1 MSATATPKRRLAK
14 RTKRAS
20 GAAVATTTE
29 NLAAHDS
36 FYVLFPQPDSTD
48 TPEGQAANVQEPFA
62 FNDGETSMEVD
73 KDAPTPAI
81 ATGADDAVSVLPVPS
96 TTMATTSPNMPL
108 AAANN
113 DTEDGE
119 PSSSSE
125 PVDGTD
131 APAHASSEPAPMLTE
146 EPTEESAVNNTVPD
160 TALPPAETAAS
171 PASSADD
178 AMDQQQEPQPTNN
191 KRPCQDDQPERETF
205 ADGGHDDV
213 AKSTETNGDTA
224 EADDESTVTLP
235 LKKRRRMLVP
245 EDDSEGNDNA
255 TEAVTTAPDRQRIV
269 AEGDDDNDDDEAKPL
284 DAAEDSTAGKPYVT
298 NMDDYPIAMRYL
310 GITRLST
317 LIGYMLALVVGGH
330 CRWFR
335 MGPAGPSGRPALE
348 ISPRFDVAADGR
360 RFVCG
365 VDCRLYGGD
374 GMIER
379 ALPHGSTVSGKGT
392 AFDPYVATIKGIV
405 AVTPEIVEPLYD
417 DWAPSLF
424 DQRLA
429 RPQDKIVLRFALADR
444 ADRDEACVP
453 LACLL
458 DDGDDTPSALPL
470 AKQRVSV
477 HLDAVWRRLAAHPLM
492 FKTAAKHA
500 EHYRSLVASAAATAT
515 AASSAATS
523 ASSPASPL
531 TAVSTPIAASS

>member
-1 MSATATPKRRLAK
+1 MSATTSTPKRRLAK

-20 GAAVATTTE
+20 GAAATITTE

-81 ATGADDAVSVLPVPS
+81 ATGADDAVSVPPAAS
-96 TTMATTSPNMPL
+96 TTMATSSPNTPL
-108 AAANN
+108 AAVNN

-119 PSSSSE
+119 PSSPSE

-146 EPTEESAVNNTVPD
+146 EPTEESATNNAVPD
-160 TALPPAETAAS
+160 TALPSDEAADS
-171 PASSADD
+171 PPSSADD
-178 AMDQQQEPQPTNN
+178 AMDQQEEQEPQPANN
-191 KRPCQDDQPERETF
+191 KRPRQDDQPERETF

-255 TEAVTTAPDRQRIV
+255 TEAVTTAPDRQHIV
-269 AEGDDDNDDDEAKPL
+269 TEGDDDNDDDEAESS
-284 DAAEDSTAGKPYVT
+284 DIVEDSTVDKSFVT

-317 LIGYMLALVVGGH
+317 FIGYMLALVVGGH
-330 CRWFR
+330 CRWLR

-348 ISPRFDVAADGR
+348 ISPRFDVTADGR

-374 GMIER
+374 SMIER

-392 AFDPYVATIKGIV
+392 AFDPYVATIKGAV

-444 ADRDEACVP
+444 ADRDEACAP

-458 DDGDDTPSALPL
+458 DDGDDTPSALPP

-477 HLDAVWRRLAAHPLM
+477 HLDAVWRRLAAHPHM
-492 FKTAAKHA
+492 FKAAAKHA
-500 EHYRSLVASAAATAT
+500 EHYRSLVASAAAT
-515 AASSAATS
+515 SSAATD